1 MTIKQRIFR
10 TNSIMV
16 LLSLLV
22 LLLIGG
28 SMILIFKDYFLG
40 WYSQNAMISE
50 NYTEASATIQE
61 LAITDTDWERVA
73 QSVSDYGFR
82 LIVLDDSG
90 KTVYQTARH
99 SEEESAETLYDTDK
113 EEGVVKSYLIEGTTI
128 FTLQKEIAGTD
139 YQLYF
144 VSCTKDVSI
153 LGMSRGMFE
162 TFMVI
167 FLIVGVLSII
177 IILVLSQLMTK
188 SLIKKIMEPLNGL
201 NDAANR
207 IIDGDLDK
215 SIDYSHDD
223 EFKNVCASFDLMQRH
238 LKEQMETNLAY
249 EKARTEMISGISH
262 DLRTP
267 LTSIKGYIK
276 GMMDGIADTEQKRKE
291 YLSVAY
297 KKSCDMDKLLAK
309 LFYFSKLETGNMP
322 FYFQSVD
329 MKQYLE
335 DYVAEKEVELQM
347 RDIVIQGYF
356 DAMEPCMCRID
367 REQMQRVFDNLIENS
382 CKYAQNEA
390 GVRIEI
396 TALTLQEKQLKLTF
410 KDNGAGM
417 EPEKLKHVFEQ
428 FYRGDEARNAAC
440 NGNGLGMY
448 VCRYIIEK
456 HEGSIEA
463 HSDRGFI
470 VEITLPIGTEG
481 E

>member
-40 WYSQNAMISE
+40 WYSQNSMISE
-50 NYTEASATIQE
+50 YYTEASATIQK

-73 QSVSDYGFR
+73 ESVSDYGFR

-90 KTVYQTARH
+90 KTVYQTAKH
-99 SEEESAETLYDTDK
+99 NEEESAETLYDTDK
-113 EEGVVKSYLIEGTTI
+113 EDGVVKSYLIEGTTI
-128 FTLQKEIAGTD
+128 FTLQQEIAGTD

-162 TFMVI
+162 TFIAI

-223 EFKNVCASFDLMQRH
+223 EFKNVCASFDLMQKH
-238 LKEQMETNLAY
+238 LKEQMETRA
-249 EKARTEMISGISH
+249 S
-262 DLRTP
+262 
-267 LTSIKGYIK
+267 
-276 GMMDGIADTEQKRKE
+276 
-291 YLSVAY
+291 
-297 KKSCDMDKLLAK
+297 
-309 LFYFSKLETGNMP
+309 
-322 FYFQSVD
+322 
-329 MKQYLE
+329 
-335 DYVAEKEVELQM
+335 
-347 RDIVIQGYF
+347 
-356 DAMEPCMCRID
+356 
-367 REQMQRVFDNLIENS
+367 
-382 CKYAQNEA
+382 
-390 GVRIEI
+390 
-396 TALTLQEKQLKLTF
+396 
-410 KDNGAGM
+410 
-417 EPEKLKHVFEQ
+417 
-428 FYRGDEARNAAC
+428 
-440 NGNGLGMY
+440 
-448 VCRYIIEK
+448 
-456 HEGSIEA
+456 
-463 HSDRGFI
+463 
-470 VEITLPIGTEG
+470 
-481 E
+481 